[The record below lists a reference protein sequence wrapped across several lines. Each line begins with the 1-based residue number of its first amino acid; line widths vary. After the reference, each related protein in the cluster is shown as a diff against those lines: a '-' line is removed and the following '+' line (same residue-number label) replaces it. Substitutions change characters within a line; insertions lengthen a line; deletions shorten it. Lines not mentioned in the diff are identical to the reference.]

1 MEIRFIVP
9 YRRSRTLLLWYS
21 ALKQL
26 LWENFIITFI
36 NTSNK
41 ICKHWIFVQFLLM
54 EVYVHGI
61 VQRSCSLLPLW
72 STLKQLLW
80 ESLPDKFYHRIFADS
95 LLILSYVQGALWK
108 ELLTASFIEKF
119 KTTSLGKSLIT

>member
-9 YRRSRTLLLWYS
+9 CRRSRTLLLWYS

-26 LWENFIITFI
+26 LWENFMITFI

-41 ICKHWIFVQFLLM
+41 ICKDWIFVQFLLM
-54 EVYVHGI
+54 EVYVHVI
-61 VQRSCSLLPLW
+61 VQRSCLLLPLW
-72 STLKQLLW
+72 STSKQLLW
-80 ESLPDKFYHRIFADS
+80 ESLPDKFYHCIFADS

-108 ELLTASFIEKF
+108 ELLTASFIEQF
-119 KTTSLGKSLIT
+119 KSTTLGKSHW

>member
-1 MEIRFIVP
+1 
-9 YRRSRTLLLWYS
+9 
-21 ALKQL
+21 
-26 LWENFIITFI
+26 
-36 NTSNK
+36 
-41 ICKHWIFVQFLLM
+41 M

-95 LLILSYVQGALWK
+95 LLILSYVQGAL
-108 ELLTASFIEKF
+108 
-119 KTTSLGKSLIT
+119 

>member
-26 LWENFIITFI
+26 LWENFMITFI

-61 VQRSCSLLPLW
+61 VQRSCSLLPVW

-80 ESLPDKFYHRIFADS
+80 ESLPDKFYHRIFADC

-119 KTTSLGKSLIT
+119 KTTTLGKSHW

>member
-26 LWENFIITFI
+26 LWENFMITFI

-80 ESLPDKFYHRIFADS
+80 ESLPDKFYHCIFADS

-108 ELLTASFIEKF
+108 ELLTASFIGKF
-119 KTTSLGKSLIT
+119 KTTTLGKSHW